1 MRNQVKKIES
11 NFTVIRFMLQVNA
24 AKEFTT
30 LIYGTAYFCVLHEG
44 DTP

>member
-11 NFTVIRFMLQVNA
+11 YFTVIRFMLQVNA
-24 AKEFTT
+24 AKEFTPV
-30 LIYGTAYFCVLHEG
+30 IYGTAYFYVLHGG